1 MYNTDFE
8 DLMEQCLGDCHQ
20 GSSGSWG
27 CDARK
32 PEFFMSPFAFL
43 APGVVVPQK
52 KPSRPAV
59 WVKSLNLPEMFTHKD
74 VSVKV
79 EGDVAHITAARTF
92 GDEEA
97 GGTDTIQATRK
108 VDIPADV
115 NPDTVKSVWR
125 KGRLFLRGDWRK
137 QEKAAEKTEEKSGEK
152 TEIPVET
159 EISKDVP
166 INDAETERNDTETT
180 EEKMEEEE
188 KEEEREETSENQPD
202 ILRENSETNKPEHM
216 TTEDKREETDVV
228 EEKVDET
235 AAVEEKRE
243 EERRPL
249 DLRLELPS
257 ISPENITVK
266 LVDDRLIVEAVQKDE
281 KQGHSMIHH
290 VRRVITLPHYID
302 IDQIKSSVTDDGMLK
317 IYAPVQKTREE
328 PRQIMVE
335 MQQ

>member
-1 MYNTDFE
+1 
-8 DLMEQCLGDCHQ
+8 
-20 GSSGSWG
+20 
-27 CDARK
+27 
-32 PEFFMSPFAFL
+32 MSPFAFL

-79 EGDVAHITAARTF
+79 EDDVAHVTAARTF

-137 QEKAAEKTEEKSGEK
+137 QEKVG
-152 TEIPVET
+152 
-159 EISKDVP
+159 
-166 INDAETERNDTETT
+166 
-180 EEKMEEEE
+180 EE
-188 KEEEREETSENQPD
+188 KEEDKSETSENQPD

-216 TTEDKREETDVV
+216 TTEDKRE
-228 EEKVDET
+228 KSDEGR
-235 AAVEEKRE
+235 K
-243 EERRPL
+243 PL

-257 ISPENITVK
+257 ISPENISVK
-266 LVDDRLIVEAVQKDE
+266 LVNDRL
-281 KQGHSMIHH
+281 
-290 VRRVITLPHYID
+290 
-302 IDQIKSSVTDDGMLK
+302 
-317 IYAPVQKTREE
+317 
-328 PRQIMVE
+328 
-335 MQQ
+335 

>member
-1 MYNTDFE
+1 
-8 DLMEQCLGDCHQ
+8 MEQCLGDCHQ

-79 EGDVAHITAARTF
+79 EDDVAHITAARTF

-137 QEKAAEKTEEKSGEK
+137 EENAGEKTEEKTKET

-159 EISKDVP
+159 EVSKDVP
-166 INDAETERNDTETT
+166 TNEAETERNETETT

-188 KEEEREETSENQPD
+188 KEEETEETSENQPD
-202 ILRENSETNKPEHM
+202 IQRENSEINKPGDMMVDEN
-216 TTEDKREETDVV
+216 REETG
-228 EEKVDET
+228 
-235 AAVEEKRE
+235 AVEEKRE
-243 EERRPL
+243 EGRKPL

-257 ISPENITVK
+257 ISPENISVK